1 MDLKKA
7 IKHQELK
14 DLMEKKQQKG
24 HHELALEIGLE
35 ALQISEEW
43 QIYRDMGCSSLKLGK
58 FEDQDAFK
66 FFKKQVKLVTKIKD
80 VGEENHKIQKF
91 QVASCN
97 LP

>member
-43 QIYRDMGCSSLKLGK
+43 QIYRDMGCSSLKLGR
-58 FEDQDAFK
+58 FEDAIKVD
-66 FFKKQVKLVTKIKD
+66 KQYRQQNTSCRRT
-80 VGEENHKIQKF
+80 IQKELRRGICRF
-91 QVASCN
+91 VR
-97 LP
+97 L

>member
-14 DLMEKKQQKG
+14 DLMVKKQRNC